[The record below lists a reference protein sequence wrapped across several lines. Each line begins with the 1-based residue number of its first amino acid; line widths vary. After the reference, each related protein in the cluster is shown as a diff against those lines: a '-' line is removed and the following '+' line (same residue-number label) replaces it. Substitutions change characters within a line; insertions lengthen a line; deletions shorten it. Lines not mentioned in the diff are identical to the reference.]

1 MSLRSVRP
9 SLEENAEKTV
19 SRTFPLLHP
28 LVVLAAIRQ
37 PAHGTVKPLPAA
49 EGVGDAAL
57 VERALEGDRWAM
69 EALYRRHVGRVTN
82 AVTRVVGRTADAD
95 DAIQEAFLV
104 AFSRL
109 ESLREPAAFR
119 GWIAR
124 IAMNEVRARLRKRRW
139 LRRLALDREAD
150 DASLA
155 SLASDDAS
163 PEVRAELAKL
173 DRLLSTMDA
182 ELRMAWMLRYVEG
195 WELTEVAS
203 AMDCSLATAKR
214 RIKAARERIQRHVD
228 GGRR

>member
-1 MSLRSVRP
+1 M
-9 SLEENAEKTV
+9 
-19 SRTFPLLHP
+19 
-28 LVVLAAIRQ
+28 LAIIRQ
-37 PAHGTVKPLPAA
+37 PARGSVKPLPAA

-57 VERALEGDRWAM
+57 VQRGLEGDRWAL

-82 AVTRVVGRTADAD
+82 AVTRIVGRTADAD
-95 DAIQEAFLV
+95 DAVQEAFLI
-104 AFSRL
+104 AFTRL
-109 ESLREPAAFR
+109 ESLRDPAAFR

-139 LRRLALDREAD
+139 MRRLALDRDED
-150 DASLA
+150 DASLE
-155 SLASDDAS
+155 SMASDEAS

-173 DRLLSTMDA
+173 DRLLSGMDA
-182 ELRMAWMLRYVEG
+182 DLRMAWMLRYVEG